1 LKEKFK
7 KDFNMATNDASSPP
21 PSEPNPAQS
30 DENLSSWVADH
41 ASSLKDALFSKSRI
55 DILNDVSVT
64 ITIEIGR
71 ATLKI
76 RDLLN
81 LTKGSV
87 LELNKLAGDPVD
99 VYANGKLIAIGNI
112 ITANGK
118 YCVKLLSTLENRE
131 ESDGK

>member
-1 LKEKFK
+1 
-7 KDFNMATNDASSPP
+7 MATNDASSPP